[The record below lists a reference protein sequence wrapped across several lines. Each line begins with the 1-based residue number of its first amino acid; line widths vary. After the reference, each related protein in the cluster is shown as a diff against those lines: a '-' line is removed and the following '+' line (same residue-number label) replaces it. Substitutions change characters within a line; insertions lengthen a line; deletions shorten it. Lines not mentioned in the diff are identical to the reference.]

1 MLVGPEFDGVVRE
14 VKDILVMAESAA
26 CSAEESTSRLRFDG
40 LQGIA
45 KGVDGGFIR
54 DTHMATA
61 WGLCTRIAFE
71 RRFMQTR
78 TVAGNHEMI
87 FLHDG

>member
-45 KGVDGGFIR
+45 KGVDGGSYE
-54 DTHMATA
+54 
-61 WGLCTRIAFE
+61 TRIWQRHGVYVHELLLKGALC
-71 RRFMQTR
+71 RREQ
-78 TVAGNHEMI
+78 
-87 FLHDG
+87 